1 MKKHLLAICM
11 LGTLAFG
18 AVSCSDDDN
27 HVHQENKLE
36 KFKGTWVGTYS
47 GGDTGNWTATIDATG
62 KATGTLTSTTDPSL
76 NFVVTGE
83 VSKNGILNATY
94 NYGTIEVGTMT
105 GTLTEKTGSGTW
117 ESPLQEL
124 EGTWTGAK
132 N

>member
-1 MKKHLLAICM
+1 MTITFTKKINQKNLKE
-11 LGTLAFG
+11 FG
-18 AVSCSDDDN
+18 
-27 HVHQENKLE
+27 LE
-36 KFKGTWVGTYS
+36 LIL
-47 GGDTGNWTATIDATG
+47 GDTGSWTATIDATG

-83 VSKNGILNATY
+83 VSENGILNATY

-124 EGTWTGAK
+124 DGTWTGAK

>member
-1 MKKHLLAICM
+1 MKKHFLTICIFSA
-11 LGTLAFG
+11 LAFG
-18 AVSCSDDDN
+18 SISCSSDDN

-36 KFKGTWVGTYS
+36 KFKGKWVGTYS

-83 VSKNGILNATY
+83 VSENGILNATY

-124 EGTWTGAK
+124 EGTWTGTK